1 LSIIPDIF
9 YSERFPKIPYPTL
22 KGIKSIL
29 DEMAEKQPQAKKT
42 LPEGFVDVSLLQ
54 EIEQSGF

>member
-1 LSIIPDIF
+1 
-9 YSERFPKIPYPTL
+9 
-22 KGIKSIL
+22 
-29 DEMAEKQPQAKKT
+29 MAEKQPQAKKT